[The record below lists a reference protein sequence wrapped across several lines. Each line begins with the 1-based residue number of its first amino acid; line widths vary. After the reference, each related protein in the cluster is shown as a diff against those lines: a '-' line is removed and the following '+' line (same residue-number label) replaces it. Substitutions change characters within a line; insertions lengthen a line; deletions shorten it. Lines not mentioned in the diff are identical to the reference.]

1 MRTVMELDKWRVMMT
16 KAKTMVHVKEAL
28 NAIYKAENALRWR
41 IDYENE
47 KLDKAFDHVIGVK
60 IKLEQF
66 IKEW

>member
-1 MRTVMELDKWRVMMT
+1 MT
-16 KAKTMVHVKEAL
+16 KAETMVHVKEAL
-28 NAIYKAENALRWR
+28 DAIYKAEKALHETF
-41 IDYENE
+41 DYEDE

>member
-1 MRTVMELDKWRVMMT
+1 MT
-16 KAKTMVHVKEAL
+16 KAITMVHVKEAL

>member
-1 MRTVMELDKWRVMMT
+1 MMT

-41 IDYENE
+41 IDYEDE

>member
-1 MRTVMELDKWRVMMT
+1 MTEVETV
-16 KAKTMVHVKEAL
+16 VHVKEAL
-28 NAIYKAENALRWR
+28 DAIYKAEQALHETF
-41 IDYENE
+41 DYNDI

>member
-1 MRTVMELDKWRVMMT
+1 MT

-28 NAIYKAENALRWR
+28 DAIYKAENALRWR
-41 IDYENE
+41 IDYEDE
-47 KLDKAFDHVIGVK
+47 SLDWVFDYVIGVK